1 MRTLSLIAL
10 LLVISAAAWAQ
21 NANSA
26 SDRVGLQ
33 QVSVPTGQSMI
44 TGCLQGQPHNYR
56 LIEKDGTFHLLMGES
71 DALSLHANHNGQ
83 LIRYKDNDR
92 DASTSSDE
100 STPRGMRFF
109 RVENIASD
117 SGSCR

>member
-56 LIEKDGTFHLLMGES
+56 LTERGGTFHLLMGES
-71 DALSLHANHNGQ
+71 DALSSHLNHQVQ
-83 LIRYKDNDR
+83 LVGYKDNDR
-92 DASTSSDE
+92 DASASSDE
-100 STPRGMRFF
+100 ATPHGMRFF
-109 RVENIASD
+109 RVEDIAAD
-117 SGSCR
+117 LGSCK